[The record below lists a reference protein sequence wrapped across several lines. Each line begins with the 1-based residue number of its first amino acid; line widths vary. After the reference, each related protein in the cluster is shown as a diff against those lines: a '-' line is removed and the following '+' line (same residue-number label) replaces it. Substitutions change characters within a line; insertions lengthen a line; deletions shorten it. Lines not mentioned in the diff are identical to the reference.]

1 MGMQVQ
7 SPPPGM
13 QCHQYTSGDPAVLA
27 IRHQFQKRLLAGLEQ
42 KPRKE
47 RFVVPPQREI
57 LMRQGKDNVK
67 VRGVE
72 QSLLLLLDPLKPFF
86 IGAQGA
92 ASVSAGVIMFPL
104 SVAFWTP
111 ITAHAHVGGLPLR
124 ERINR
129 FKIIKRVRLLVR
141 RRSVRLTYFL
151 YCPVWHVRM
160 ALPLELRAPS
170 RSGYVQHLNRGSND
184 RLAPDSYFY
193 KYVGEISFN
202 GRWGQG

>member
-13 QCHQYTSGDPAVLA
+13 QCHQYTRGDPAVLA

-104 SVAFWTP
+104 AVAFWTP
-111 ITAHAHVGGLPLR
+111 ITAHAHVGGWHCVSASIALR
-124 ERINR
+124 
-129 FKIIKRVRLLVR
+129 
-141 RRSVRLTYFL
+141 FL
-151 YCPVWHVRM
+151 
-160 ALPLELRAPS
+160 
-170 RSGYVQHLNRGSND
+170 SG
-184 RLAPDSYFY
+184 
-193 KYVGEISFN
+193 
-202 GRWGQG
+202 